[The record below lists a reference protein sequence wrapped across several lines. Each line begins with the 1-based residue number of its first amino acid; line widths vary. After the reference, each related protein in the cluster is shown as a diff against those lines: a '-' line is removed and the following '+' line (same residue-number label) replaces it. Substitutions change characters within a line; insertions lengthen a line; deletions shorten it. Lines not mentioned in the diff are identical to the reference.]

1 MAMKRCPICG
11 EKYSDT
17 YKNCPFCEEEEALRQ
32 GDQIRRGGGRGGK
45 RAAAGPNL
53 LSPILIIL
61 IVLMGCL
68 LVYLLFGEQIAEKM
82 GFGQS
87 ANTPQTE
94 DVTPSGN
101 ANGDSNGDDSSGSN
115 DGTMPSDGDTEEPL
129 DQNEPDSADTQDVD
143 PASLPETLTMNYL
156 GSPRTEFTM
165 AVGDDPI
172 PLTASGGNGS
182 YVWSSSDEGVVSVSA
197 DGKVTAIS
205 VGRAT
210 LTVHDG
216 TGKGVC
222 TVLVKAGANGQ
233 TTASST
239 GTSGSGGENKLNR
252 EDMTLAV
259 GEKFQLKL
267 SGITTAPS
275 WASADSGVASVSSDG
290 TVTGVAPGKTT
301 VTVSWDG
308 ASKSCI
314 VYVKR

>member
-1 MAMKRCPICG
+1 MSMKRCPVCG

-17 YKNCPFCEEEEALRQ
+17 YKNCPFCEEEAALRQ
-32 GDQIRRGGGRGGK
+32 GDQIRRGGRGGK

-53 LSPILIIL
+53 LSPMLVVLIL
-61 IVLMGCL
+61 LMGCL
-68 LVYLLFGEQIAEKM
+68 LVYLLFGDQIAEKL
-82 GFGQS
+82 GLGQS
-87 ANTPQTE
+87 RNTLQTE
-94 DVTPSGN
+94 DVTPSDN
-101 ANGDSNGDDSSGSN
+101 NNTDDGSGSDDSN
-115 DGTMPSDGDTEEPL
+115 DGTMPSDGDVEV
-129 DQNEPDSADTQDVD
+129 PDNSGETNQPDDTQNVD
-143 PASLPETLTMNYL
+143 LTSLPETLTMNYL

-172 PLTASGGNGS
+172 PLTASGGNGN
-182 YVWSSSDEGVVSVSA
+182 YVWSSSDEGVASVSD

-210 LTVHDG
+210 LTVQDG

-222 TVLVKAGANGQ
+222 TVLVKAGADGR
-233 TTASST
+233 TMAAGTE
-239 GTSGSGGENKLNR
+239 TSGSGGEHKLNR

-267 SGITTAPS
+267 SGITTALS
-275 WASADSGVASVSSDG
+275 WTSADSGVAAVSSDG
-290 TVTGVAPGKTT
+290 TVTGIAPGKTT
-301 VTVSWDG
+301 ITVSWDG